1 MADHGNGDS
10 LHIAVFPWLA
20 FGHMLPFLRLSKS
33 LAKRRH
39 RVSFLSTPRNI
50 ARLPKLPPDVAPFID
65 FVPLP
70 LPPIDNLP
78 LDAESTNDLLPD
90 QVQYLKK
97 ALDGLQSPFA
107 CFLRSTKPDWVI
119 IDFCQHWA
127 PAIAAELNVPCAYFS
142 IFRASTLFIFSDK
155 ITRPTSLLTP
165 EEFTKPPESVPFPTT
180 LAFRLY
186 EAKGVIWAYRDNA
199 SGISDMQR
207 ITSVLKASNLVAFRS
222 CFEHESSWLS
232 LFATRFCA
240 GDVVPVGLLP
250 TPEDE
255 LASHAEAQSS
265 STATIL
271 RWLSEQLPRSVVYVA
286 IGSEATLSA
295 EQERELASGLELSAM
310 PFLWAVRKP
319 SGSGAGGGGGSRRHH
334 HGMVIEGWVPQLE
347 ILRHNSV
354 GAFLTHCG
362 YSSVIEGLQFGLPL
376 VMLPLI
382 VDTGLIARW
391 CVEMKVGE
399 EVARN
404 EADGSF
410 TGEDVAVAIRKVMV
424 EEEVGKAF
432 RSNSEKQ
439 REVFADMK
447 LHESYVDSFI
457 QRLRS
462 KGDYNINL
470 HELQARS
477 SQ

>member
-1 MADHGNGDS
+1 MADHGDGAS

-50 ARLPKLPPDVAPFID
+50 ARLPKLPPDAAPLID

-70 LPPIDNLP
+70 LPPVEHLP
-78 LDAESTNDLLPD
+78 PDAESTNDLLPD
-90 QVQYLKK
+90 QIQYLKK
-97 ALDGLQSPFA
+97 ALDGLQSPFE

-119 IDFCQHWA
+119 LDFCQHWA
-127 PAIAAELNVPCAYFS
+127 PAIAAELNVPCAFFS
-142 IFRASTLFIFSDK
+142 VIRASSLFFFLEK
-155 ITRPTSLLTP
+155 IHRTTSSSPP
-165 EEFTKPPESVPFPTT
+165 EELTKPPESVPFPTT
-180 LAFRLY
+180 MALRLH
-186 EAKGVIWAYRDNA
+186 EAKGMIWAYRDNA
-199 SGISDMQR
+199 SGISDVQR
-207 ITSVLKASNLVAFRS
+207 IASVVKSSNLVAFRS
-222 CFEHESSWLS
+222 CFEHESPWLS
-232 LFATRFCA
+232 LFEARFCA

-250 TPEDE
+250 TPADE
-255 LASHAEAQSS
+255 LASQAEAESS
-265 STATIL
+265 STTTIL

-295 EQERELASGLELSAM
+295 EQERDLASGLELSAA

-319 SGSGAGGGGGSRRHH
+319 SGSGTSGGGGARRHC
-334 HGMVIEGWVPQLE
+334 HGLVIEGWVPQLE

-362 YSSVIEGLQFGLPL
+362 YSSVIESLQFGLPL
-376 VMLPLI
+376 VMLPSI
-382 VDTGLIARW
+382 IDTGLIARW
-391 CVEMKVGE
+391 CSEMKVGE

-410 TGEDVAVAIRKVMV
+410 TGEDVAIAIRKVMV
-424 EEEVGKAF
+424 EEEAKEF
-432 RSNSEKQ
+432 RRNAEKQ
-439 REVFADMK
+439 QEVVADTK
-447 LHESYVDSFI
+447 LHESYVDNFI

-462 KGDYNINL
+462 KG
-470 HELQARS
+470 
-477 SQ
+477 

>member
-1 MADHGNGDS
+1 MADHGNGAS

-70 LPPIDNLP
+70 LPPVDNLP

-107 CFLRSTKPDWVI
+107 CFLQSTKPDWVI
-119 IDFCQHWA
+119 LDFCQHWA
-127 PAIAAELNVPCAYFS
+127 PAIAAEVNVPCAHFC
-142 IFRASTLFIFSDK
+142 ILRASSLFFFCDK
-155 ITRPTSLLTP
+155 IAGSTSSQTP

-180 LAFRLY
+180 LAFRLH
-186 EAKGVIWAYRDNA
+186 EAKGVIWLHRDNA
-199 SGISDMQR
+199 SGISDSQR
-207 ITSVLKASNLVAFRS
+207 LISVLKACSLVAFRS

-232 LFATRFCA
+232 LFATRFCT

-250 TPEDE
+250 TSADE
-255 LASHAEAQSS
+255 LASHAEAGPSS
-265 STATIL
+265 STIL

-295 EQERELASGLELSAM
+295 EQERELASGLELSAV

-319 SGSGAGGGGGSRRHH
+319 SGSETGGGGGDRRHR

-376 VMLPLI
+376 VMLPSI
-382 VDTGLIARW
+382 IDTGLIARW
-391 CVEMKVGE
+391 CTEMKVGE

-404 EADGSF
+404 EADGWF

-424 EEEVGKAF
+424 EEEGKEF
-432 RSNSEKQ
+432 RSNAEKLG
-439 REVFADMK
+439 EVFADTK
-447 LHESYVDSFI
+447 LHESYVDTFI

-462 KGDYNINL
+462 KGD
-470 HELQARS
+470 
-477 SQ
+477 